1 MERIRVSHIVLHPY
15 ILHRTSYY
23 FVHGYS
29 SVIPTL
35 GSTHPYRWEGICHSG
50 GRRKSSKGR
59 DCRRTLFSF
68 FSLADPLGHAEG
80 LENMSICVR
89 ESEEDWP
96 GREIDF

>member
-1 MERIRVSHIVLHPY
+1 MHSLRYKSRGDGDEPSQPHCTYCITIRVVLSRP
-15 ILHRTSYY
+15 
-23 FVHGYS
+23 
-29 SVIPTL
+29 L
-35 GSTHPYRWEGICHSG
+35 GRPHPYRWEGICHSC